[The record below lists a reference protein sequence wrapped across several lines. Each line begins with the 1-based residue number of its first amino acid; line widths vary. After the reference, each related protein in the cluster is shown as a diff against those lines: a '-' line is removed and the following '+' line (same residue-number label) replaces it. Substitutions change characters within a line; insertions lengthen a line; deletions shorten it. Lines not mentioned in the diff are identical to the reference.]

1 MPHAKSP
8 TTTTTPLLTPNKP
21 STPSN
26 KASSLRSPALTNP
39 YAVNEFPSSALTN
52 PYADPPTPTSPPH
65 VFSQGTIERQLCLNR
80 PQKPSF
86 PTTSMTAPLYKMH
99 RDLSGPGERR
109 VQGKVGREHEYEHVY
124 QVLSFRRPEIPP
136 RPVRILRKRK
146 NVKLTVDIG
155 VAEELRLSAS
165 AESFVPVSGK
175 EVEIVEEVKTEVK
188 NEVKKEKEKEKRKE
202 KGNRKEK
209 EKVVK
214 TYADRKVEWECEICR
229 GDGFC
234 EGLPE

>member
-1 MPHAKSP
+1 M
-8 TTTTTPLLTPNKP
+8 
-21 STPSN
+21 
-26 KASSLRSPALTNP
+26 
-39 YAVNEFPSSALTN
+39 
-52 PYADPPTPTSPPH
+52 
-65 VFSQGTIERQLCLNR
+65 
-80 PQKPSF
+80 
-86 PTTSMTAPLYKMH
+86 
-99 RDLSGPGERR
+99 
-109 VQGKVGREHEYEHVY
+109 QGKVGREHEYEHVY
-124 QVLSFRRPEIPP
+124 QVLSFRRPEIPA

-155 VAEELRLSAS
+155 VAEQERLSAS
-165 AESFVPVSGK
+165 AENFVPVGGM

-188 NEVKKEKEKEKRKE
+188 NEVKKEKEKEK
-202 KGNRKEK
+202 RKEK